1 MRVRL
6 FNTYGPGEHYS
17 PYRSVVCLFC
27 YRLLHDIPIT
37 VYSGYKRTSTYITDM
52 ARALANISEN
62 FKPGEVYNIGGK
74 EFHTI
79 EEVAD
84 IVLRLLGKEAQRN
97 KLIVVKNEEMLT
109 THEKKADCSK
119 ARRDLG
125 LQSTVSLEEGIRQ
138 TLEWMKEV
146 YRKGTTAPESGN
158 VHVQRL
164 HSHTPRNSE
173 HIEGAA

>member
-1 MRVRL
+1 MPVHL
-6 FNTYGPGEHYS
+6 S
-17 PYRSVVCLFC
+17 
-27 YRLLHDIPIT
+27 LLHDIPIT
-37 VYSGYKRTSTYITDM
+37 VYSGYKRTSTFITDM
-52 ARALANISEN
+52 ARAWATSRKIL
-62 FKPGEVYNIGGK
+62 PGEVYNIGGK

-97 KLIVVKNEEMLT
+97 KLIVVKKEEVLT

-125 LQSTVSLEEGIRQ
+125 LQSTVSLEEGIGQ

-146 YRKGTTAPESGN
+146 YRKNTTATERSN
-158 VHVQRL
+158 VHVQQL
-164 HSHTPRNSE
+164 HSHASRNSE
-173 HIEGAA
+173 HTQGAA